1 MSPEEF
7 SATYRLFLPHI
18 SKYLTRRA
26 QPSEVEDLASQ
37 VFEIAWKKR
46 DQAPLGFELA
56 WLYRIAGFVVA
67 NHRRSES
74 TKSKFLLALQPPDS
88 APSAEEIA
96 LSDLGLSQA
105 WAKLSVTERQVIA
118 LSSFEGLDNATAA
131 KVLEISTNAYA
142 LRLSKAKSRLRLLLS

>member
-18 SKYLTRRA
+18 SKYLTRRV
-26 QPSEVEDLASQ
+26 PTSEVEDLASQ

-46 DQAPLGFELA
+46 NQAPQGFELA

-67 NHRRSES
+67 NHRRFES
-74 TKSKFLLALQPPDS
+74 TKSKFLLALQPSDS

-105 WAKLSVTERQVIA
+105 WAKLSVKERQVIA
-118 LSSFEGLDNATAA
+118 LSSFEGLDNTTAA

-142 LRLSKAKSRLRLLLS
+142 LRLSKAKARLRLLLS